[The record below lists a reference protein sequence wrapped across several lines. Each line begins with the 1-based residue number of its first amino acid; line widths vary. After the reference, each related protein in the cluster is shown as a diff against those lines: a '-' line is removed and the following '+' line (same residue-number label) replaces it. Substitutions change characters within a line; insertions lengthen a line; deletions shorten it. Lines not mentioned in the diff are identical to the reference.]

1 MSPRPALATDV
12 REVLREVVAAADD
25 HKALDLRAY
34 DLTGLSDV
42 TEYFVLA
49 SGRSERQVQAIAEA
63 ILEALAGVGRRPLHV
78 EGLPAA
84 RWVLLDFDDFVVH
97 IFEPA
102 TREYYGLE
110 RLWRDAPEVTEA
122 LRAHV

>member
-1 MSPRPALATDV
+1 MTARPELAAGV
-12 REVLREVVAAADD
+12 RDALREVVAAAEDR
-25 HKALDLRAY
+25 KALDLRAY

-49 SGRSERQVQAIAEA
+49 SGRSERQVEA
-63 ILEALAGVGRRPLHV
+63 ITEAIRESLARLGRRPLHV

-84 RWVLLDFDDFVVH
+84 RWVLLDFGDFVVH
-97 IFEPA
+97 VFEPA

-110 RLWRDAPEVTEA
+110 RLWHDAPDVTEL
-122 LRAHV
+122 LRCPG

>member
-1 MSPRPALATDV
+1 MSVRPELAAGV
-12 REVLREVVAAADD
+12 RDALREVVATADD
-25 HKALDLRAY
+25 RKALDLKAY

-49 SGRSERQVQAIAEA
+49 SGRSERQVEAIAGA
-63 ILEALAGVGRRPLHV
+63 ILESLSRLGRRPLHV

-84 RWVLLDFDDFVVH
+84 RWVLLDFVDFVVH
-97 IFEPA
+97 VFEPA

-122 LRAHV
+122 LRGR